1 MKYIYSLIFENI
13 VEAFNHDPSIKK
25 DLETCLRRFVKEE
38 LDIKVKFHN
47 VHHLDKRVNRKPRE
61 IIGRFV
67 YYKDKEKVP
76 RATQTL
82 LNEKPQ
88 KVYSQYP
95 QEISNRRKELVPV
108 KKSLET

>member
-1 MKYIYSLIFENI
+1 M
-13 VEAFNHDPSIKK
+13 HR
-25 DLETCLRRFVKEE
+25 LR
-38 LDIKVKFHN
+38 
-47 VHHLDKRVNRKPRE
+47 KRVDRKPRE

-76 RATQTL
+76 RAAQTL

-88 KVYSQYP
+88 KVYMYSQYP

-108 KKSLET
+108 MKSLET